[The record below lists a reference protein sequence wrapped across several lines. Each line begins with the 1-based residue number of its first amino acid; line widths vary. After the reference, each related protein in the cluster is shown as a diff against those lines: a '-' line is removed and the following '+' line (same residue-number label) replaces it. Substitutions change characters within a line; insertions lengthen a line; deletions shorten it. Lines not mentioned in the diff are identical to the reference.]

1 MNYKIIKVL
10 SSSRNKVCLV
20 RLDNGSKAIYKQFT
34 DKRGADREAE
44 VLRRTAVTGY
54 APTVLEHGDGYLINE
69 YVEGITLYDEFR
81 TATMTDDVQSLIKL
95 ADMLAIY
102 LQIFYSMNEGYIL
115 KEINLKNFIIKDGR
129 CYGIDYERI
138 SEGMQYSDIAG
149 TIANAL
155 IISVGG
161 ALSSL
166 PFIRQ
171 LLKNFHLELFDI
183 INEIRGYLEYY
194 VVCGKML
201 DIDEL
206 MGDLLAMDDEK
217 YAKLKQE
224 G

>member
-10 SSSRNKVCLV
+10 SSSRNQVCLV
-20 RLDNGSKAIYKQFT
+20 KLDNGNKAIYKQFT

-81 TATMTDDVQSLIKL
+81 SATMTDDTQQLIKL

-149 TIANAL
+149 AIANAL

-166 PFIRQ
+166 PFVKQ

-194 VVCGKML
+194 ATRGKLL

-206 MGDLLAMDDEK
+206 MGDLLALDDKK
-217 YAKLKQE
+217 YAKLRQE

>member
-1 MNYKIIKVL
+1 MNYKIVKVL

-20 RLDNGSKAIYKQFT
+20 RQDNGNKAIYKQFT

-81 TATMTDDVQSLIKL
+81 SATMTDDTQSLIKL

-149 TIANAL
+149 AIANAL

-194 VVCGKML
+194 VLRGKML

-206 MGDLLAMDDEK
+206 MGDLLAIDDKK

>member
-10 SSSRNKVCLV
+10 SSSRNQVCLV
-20 RLDNGSKAIYKQFT
+20 KLDNGNKAIYKQFT

-81 TATMTDDVQSLIKL
+81 SATMTDDTQLLVKL

-149 TIANAL
+149 AIANAL

-166 PFIRQ
+166 PFVKQ
-171 LLKNFHLELFDI
+171 LLKNFHLELFDV

-194 VVCGKML
+194 ATRGKLL

-206 MGDLLAMDDEK
+206 MGDLLALDDKK
-217 YAKLKQE
+217 YAKLRQE

>member
-1 MNYKIIKVL
+1 MNYKIVKVL

-20 RLDNGSKAIYKQFT
+20 RLENGNKAIYKQFT

-54 APTVLEHGDGYLINE
+54 APKVLEHGDGYLINE

-81 TATMTDDVQSLIKL
+81 TATMTDDTQALIKL

-102 LQIFYSMNEGYIL
+102 LQLFYSMNEGYIL
-115 KEINLKNFIIKDGR
+115 KEINLKNFIIMDGR

-149 TIANAL
+149 AIANAL

-166 PFIRQ
+166 PFVKQ

-183 INEIRGYLEYY
+183 INEIRGYLDYY
-194 VVCGKML
+194 ATCGKML

-206 MGDLLAMDDEK
+206 MGDLLALDDKK
-217 YAKLKQE
+217 YDKIRQE